1 MTVCIATEDSVTP
14 YEVEEWMVQEIINGH
29 GMPKKDGPASDP
41 VEGVFPDAVWGNI
54 IPVVTHPNKKATYDG
69 LNWDEAGQVIWEAG
83 CVYVV
88 PVAPEPAPAPAAAPV
103 DFCPDL
109 DGLQWENYD
118 CNTPQAIAAEITVP
132 AEPAPALVTAAPPAT
147 VPQLVPTPVNAAM
160 PAQVAVPTEQT
171 PPAAVDAGYGPTSAP
186 VSPLWAVLM
195 ILAGCFG
202 ATGAAR
208 AAGKGAA

>member
-1 MTVCIATEDSVTP
+1 
-14 YEVEEWMVQEIINGH
+14 
-29 GMPKKDGPASDP
+29 
-41 VEGVFPDAVWGNI
+41 
-54 IPVVTHPNKKATYDG
+54 
-69 LNWDEAGQVIWEAG
+69 
-83 CVYVV
+83 
-88 PVAPEPAPAPAAAPV
+88 V

-118 CNTPQAIAAEITVP
+118 CNTPQSPAPEATVP
-132 AEPAPALVTAAPPAT
+132 AEPAALVTAATAV
-147 VPQLVPTPVNAAM
+147 VPQLVSTPVNAAM

-195 ILAGCFG
+195 ILAGCLG

-208 AAGKGAA
+208 AAGKGSV